1 MSVSFNLKGSDW
13 AAKKQ
18 QNCSGEEAEYWS
30 KLENYSKKKLWH
42 QMTNVRNLTHNNMDS
57 SRDPSAQHVV
67 RNRVGSVQDKTI
79 WRYPTNSGIKRSNK
93 S

>member
-13 AAKKQ
+13 AAEKQ

-42 QMTNVRNLTHNNMDS
+42 QMTNVRNLTHNNTQS
-57 SRDPSAQHVV
+57 SEYRRTRSSITSIG
-67 RNRVGSVQDKTI
+67 RKSI
-79 WRYPTNSGIKRSNK
+79 WFRPTDQLIKRLE
-93 S
+93 

>member
-13 AAKKQ
+13 AAEKQ

-42 QMTNVRNLTHNNMDS
+42 QMTNVRNLINLGDHKIKHFS
-57 SRDPSAQHVV
+57 CVRDFSMHGNLRIKHV
-67 RNRVGSVQDKTI
+67 
-79 WRYPTNSGIKRSNK
+79 
-93 S
+93 

>member
-13 AAKKQ
+13 AAEKQ

-42 QMTNVRNLTHNNMDS
+42 QMTNVRHLINH
-57 SRDPSAQHVV
+57 
-67 RNRVGSVQDKTI
+67 G
-79 WRYPTNSGIKRSNK
+79 G
-93 S
+93 

>member
-13 AAKKQ
+13 AAEKQ

-42 QMTNVRNLTHNNMDS
+42 QMTNVRHLTHNNVLI
-57 SRDPSAQHVV
+57 RVGIQGPGCPSA
-67 RNRVGSVQDKTI
+67 
-79 WRYPTNSGIKRSNK
+79 
-93 S
+93 

>member
-13 AAKKQ
+13 AAEKQ

-42 QMTNVRNLTHNNMDS
+42 QMTNVRNLTHNNTHPNGYRRTRS
-57 SRDPSAQHVV
+57 SITSIGRKS
-67 RNRVGSVQDKTI
+67 I
-79 WRYPTNSGIKRSNK
+79 WFRPTDQLIKRLE
-93 S
+93 